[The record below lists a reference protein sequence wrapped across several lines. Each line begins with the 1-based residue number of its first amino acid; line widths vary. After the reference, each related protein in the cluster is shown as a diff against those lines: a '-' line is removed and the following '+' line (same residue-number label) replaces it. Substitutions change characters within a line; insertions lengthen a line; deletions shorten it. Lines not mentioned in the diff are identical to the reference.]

1 MLTLPFARVLYHL
14 VYDQVLPFF
23 HVPLQ
28 VAVYLYTYRLVG
40 SKRISVNIADMNL
53 PYIIEEH
60 LNERNFVFFR
70 KKKNSL
76 QRFLFMY
83 YINRRCAHGKYNTN

>member
-1 MLTLPFARVLYHL
+1 M
-14 VYDQVLPFF
+14 
-23 HVPLQ
+23 
-28 VAVYLYTYRLVG
+28 YRFVG